1 MIVQTFSRPWAK
13 FNPTNRD
20 HRQWF
25 SEFLKNNSWGHCP
38 VRFMMDD
45 EGGANLVGLMHNR
58 LIEYYINQEF
68 GQIKVDKAA

>member
-1 MIVQTFSRPWAK
+1 
-13 FNPTNRD
+13 
-20 HRQWF
+20 
-25 SEFLKNNSWGHCP
+25 
-38 VRFMMDD
+38 MMDD